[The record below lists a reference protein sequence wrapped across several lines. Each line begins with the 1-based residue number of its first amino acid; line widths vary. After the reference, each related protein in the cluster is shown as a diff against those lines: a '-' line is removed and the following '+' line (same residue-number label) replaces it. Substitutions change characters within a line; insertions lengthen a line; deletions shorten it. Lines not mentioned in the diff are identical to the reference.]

1 MTRTNQIFKEHII
14 MKKVINLIIIAL
26 ILPVLLSAVAG
37 CSKTSDDSA
46 ELPTV
51 KVGWIQIDGVRPA
64 LVVAAQQL
72 GYYKEEGIN
81 VEFIN
86 VDSVPSGIASVEN
99 GKLDVFTLSPMA
111 LSSIAKG
118 SDAAIFA
125 GVATEGSSLV
135 VSKEN
140 SDLDWDNFKNWKG
153 KKIGTDPTDPITY
166 LLVQHIKEQN
176 PDYTDEGYVDWVEF
190 DDNNVLLE
198 AIANG
203 SVDGGFL
210 TTERVWLA
218 EERGLKEA
226 FDVAEFLPEFLCCRQ
241 TTTLSY
247 ISEHRDV
254 LKKLLRAQIRA
265 EKDYTDSPDKLFD
278 AVAEITGQT
287 KEHVIRYI
295 GTEKNY
301 YSTGLTKYRNPVSAN
316 PLYNKIVEYDQV
328 NIKAGFYEENPDI
341 DLKEHLDITIYEDAL
356 NELIEENPD
365 DQTYKT
371 MQDLFKTANS
381 QYWE

>member
-1 MTRTNQIFKEHII
+1 
-14 MKKVINLIIIAL
+14 MKKFIKPVIGAIIFS
-26 ILPVLLSAVAG
+26 VLLSAFAG
-37 CSKTSDDSA
+37 CSNKSGDTA
-46 ELPTV
+46 KLPTV

-135 VSKEN
+135 VSKAN
-140 SDLDWDNFKNWKG
+140 SDLDWKNFKNWKG
-153 KKIGTDPTDPITY
+153 KKIGGDPTSPITY
-166 LLVQHIKEQN
+166 LLIQYIKEQN
-176 PDYTDEGYVDWVEF
+176 PEYTDEGYVEWVHF

-198 AIANG
+198 AISNG

-241 TTTLSY
+241 TTTLTY
-247 ISEHRDV
+247 ISEHRDL

-265 EKDYTDSPDKLFD
+265 EKDYKDSSDKLFE
-278 AVAEITGQT
+278 AVAQITGQT

-295 GTEKNY
+295 GSEKNY
-301 YSTGLTKYRNPVSAN
+301 YSTGLTKYRNPVSVN
-316 PLYNKIVEYDQV
+316 PLYNKIIEYDKV
-328 NIKAGFYEENPDI
+328 SIKAGYYEENPAI
-341 DLKEHLDITIYEDAL
+341 DLKKHLDITIYEDAL
-356 NELIEENPD
+356 NELIKENPD

-371 MQDLFKTANS
+371 MYDLFKTANS